1 MVVCLAVPLL
11 VAFGRLYRGMHH
23 LTDIGAAFL
32 NGITC
37 ALLTYWWYRSSKRHS
52 PSPPLQPIN
61 SSDAGTVEH
70 GHDHAKGSRCA

>member
-1 MVVCLAVPLL
+1 VWLRRLTVIVCLAIPPL

-37 ALLTYWWYRSSKRHS
+37 ALLTYWWYRADKRQRDS
-52 PSPPLQPIN
+52 RPVQETSL
-61 SSDAGTVEH
+61 
-70 GHDHAKGSRCA
+70 DHV